1 MPVFRLHK
9 QKHFL
14 PYKENYVFTPDV
26 QFYERPKSDYKKPA
40 LSTFTFQK
48 MNTYSTTKL
57 FQNKDFKNDYL
68 ETQNYRKA
76 FILYTISNHKAQ
88 LILKRMTRFF

>member
-1 MPVFRLHK
+1 MEQQQWPFSTTIHKQKPFTKINTKKAVRMPVFRLHK

-40 LSTFTFQK
+40 LSTFTF
-48 MNTYSTTKL
+48 
-57 FQNKDFKNDYL
+57 
-68 ETQNYRKA
+68 
-76 FILYTISNHKAQ
+76 
-88 LILKRMTRFF
+88 